1 MIHGRRVSHRDC
13 VTCQWVAT
21 RQGRTTSGEEDILY
35 LCICLYFELKT
46 QTRDNRHPS
55 LTHIRPLCWSWRRHA
70 RVKRARQHIHPQP
83 ETIRGTHES
92 ALLIIF
98 ACFLSGGWHI
108 PAAHVYFYR
117 LHLKSY
123 SQATWIWFNG
133 VSKTQQTN
141 NVVLSY
147 LCTVNEF
154 CVSAEKTTQN
164 QNTQKNDKKTPIL
177 LTGCFVRRFSVS
189 MFSVF
194 ILTVQ
199 FNLGWKVKQKNK
211 K

>member
-1 MIHGRRVSHRDC
+1 MRRIFCTCVFVCILNWKLKRGITGIRLSHTFMLIVAASRPRE
-13 VTCQWVAT
+13 TCTAAH
-21 RQGRTTSGEEDILY
+21 TSTAWNNKRNTWICIANH
-35 LCICLYFELKT
+35 LCLLPV
-46 QTRDNRHPS
+46 RR
-55 LTHIRPLCWSWRRHA
+55 LTHSWGSR
-70 RVKRARQHIHPQP
+70 
-83 ETIRGTHES
+83 
-92 ALLIIF
+92 
-98 ACFLSGGWHI
+98 
-108 PAAHVYFYR
+108 VYFYR